1 MTDTNVVV
9 MSPATPVAARAR
21 RSGTAKRIRLRTLR
35 DLQREMARVYRD
47 VRGGAVES
55 SDGSRLV
62 FMLGQIGR
70 VIEQIE
76 QSTQG
81 GGMTYEDYL
90 REMHEKIIARQN
102 DQKRLAKLAAQTT
115 VLDESVK

>member
-21 RSGTAKRIRLRTLR
+21 RSGTSKRIRLRTLR
-35 DLQREMARVYRD
+35 DVQSEMARVYRD
-47 VRGGAVES
+47 VRGGGIES

-76 QSTQG
+76 QSEQG

-90 REMHEKIIARQN
+90 REMHEKIIARQRE
-102 DQKRLAKLAAQTT
+102 QKELTRVAIRASPL
-115 VLDESVK
+115 V